1 MECYINCTSKEVI
14 KFIILNELK
23 IKTKLS
29 IKIIFRMK

>member
-1 MECYINCTSKEVI
+1 MKCYINCTPKTVKI
-14 KFIILNELK
+14 IILLELK